1 MLTVLAKLGSPE
13 HVGQF
18 ALGSAIVAP
27 VIVLSNLQLRAIQ
40 ATDAREEYQFSD
52 YLGLRLLTSMLAIL
66 VIVGIAFFAGFRWE
80 TALVILAFSVSKTV
94 ESISDVYY
102 GLMQHNERM
111 DIIARSMMGR
121 GVLALAAL
129 AVGFALTRSVFWGVV
144 AMAGAWA
151 AVLTLHDIRNGAQL
165 LHSGTASVFPRWEWR
180 TLLRLA
186 WLALPL
192 GVVMMLI
199 SLNTNIPRYFVERY
213 LGEHELGIFAAMA
226 YLMVVGTTVVRALGQ
241 SASPRLAKY
250 YAAGN
255 VQAFRGLLL
264 KLVGIGAVL
273 GAGGVL
279 VALVAGREILT
290 LLYGPEYA
298 RVDVFVWVMVAAGIW
313 YASSLG
319 VAMTA
324 ARYIKIQIPLITF
337 VALST
342 ALACWSLIPSVG
354 LLGGAM
360 ALVIGASVRAV
371 SIALIIWHVLGKL
384 SNSNVKSA
392 LKR

>member
-1 MLTVLAKLGSPE
+1 LK
-13 HVGQF
+13 
-18 ALGSAIVAP
+18 I
-27 VIVLSNLQLRAIQ
+27 
-40 ATDAREEYQFSD
+40 FS
-52 YLGLRLLTSMLAIL
+52 T
-66 VIVGIAFFAGFRWE
+66 GICR
-80 TALVILAFSVSKTV
+80 
-94 ESISDVYY
+94 
-102 GLMQHNERM
+102 ERM
-111 DIIARSMMGR
+111 GIPGIIMWKPG
-121 GVLALAAL
+121 
-129 AVGFALTRSVFWGVV
+129 SVQDKLR
-144 AMAGAWA
+144 WA
-151 AVLTLHDIRNGAQL
+151 ISSWWYTL
-165 LHSGTASVFPRWEWR
+165 
-180 TLLRLA
+180 
-186 WLALPL
+186 
-192 GVVMMLI
+192 MLI

-226 YLMVVGTTVVRALGQ
+226 YLMVVGTTVVGALGQ